1 LKYLLKEQSGYLKIS
16 KKTTEE
22 MKVGVL
28 EWQKTHDSRL
38 AHIDSL
44 SQVKVTIQQH
54 EDEVMEQRAFVSNV
68 AQTIRQLEQQVKDR
82 NKMHEEQLR
91 KNEQTYQSHVDGL
104 QSKVA
109 GLEAQATEV
118 IEAADGIISKK
129 GKDTSEVSANFGSLV

>member
-54 EDEVMEQRAFVSNV
+54 EDEVMEQRTFVSNV

-129 GKDTSEVSANFGSLV
+129 GKDASEVSANFGSLV